1 MYTVTPRQIRVQR
14 RVYLPQERVQ
24 VNGVG
29 LGDLEGF
36 NIGKMFKRMVTF
48 TPSSFKLKNMLG
60 ALGSVTATV
69 ATGGLAPIIS
79 SKTFGAHSS
88 AMKTL
93 GTVTAI
99 AGGAIAGGVGLA
111 AVAPG
116 LLPAIGAGLSSVGSG
131 AMSLLSSTGG
141 LLTSVGGGLLKSV
154 GGIFGGG
161 GGGSQ
166 QQQGYETGYTQAQ
179 QQIAQQQQQQQYD
192 EYMRQQAMEQFR
204 QQQIAQSYSLPN
216 SGLSNTLFPSMPG
229 GGGSSGGSG
238 AYPVAGPDMQLPQAM
253 ALSPEQEGMMVDS
266 RTGQLVPRVVQAGM
280 IPDLSGTT
288 WLIIGGVT
296 LAGWYFFSEKKGVGN
311 A

>member
-36 NIGKMFKRMVTF
+36 NIGKMFKRMVKI
-48 TPSSFKLKNMLG
+48 TPSSFKLKNIMG

-88 AMKTL
+88 AMKAL
-93 GTVTAI
+93 GTATAVV
-99 AGGAIAGGVGLA
+99 GGVVAGGVGISAL
-111 AVAPG
+111 APG
-116 LLPAIGAGLSSVGSG
+116 LLTSIGSG
-131 AMSLLSSTGG
+131 AMGVLSSSGS
-141 LLTSVGGGLLKSV
+141 LLTSVGGGLLKAV
-154 GGIFGGG
+154 GGVFGGG
-161 GGGSQ
+161 SPKSGGVVSQ
-166 QQQGYETGYTQAQ
+166 QQAYETGYTQAQ
-179 QQIAQQQQQQQYD
+179 MQVAQQQQQQQYD
-192 EYMRQQAMEQFR
+192 EYMRQQQMAQLQT
-204 QQQIAQSYSLPN
+204 QQAAQQY
-216 SGLSNTLFPSMPG
+216 GLTPTLFPTMPG

-238 AYPVAGPDMQLPQAM
+238 AYPVAGPDVQLPQAM
-253 ALSPEQEGMMVDS
+253 SLLPEQEGMMVDP
-266 RTGQLVPRVVQAGM
+266 RTGQLVPIAQAGM
-280 IPDLSGTT
+280 IPDLSATT
-288 WLIIGGVT
+288 WLIIGGAT